1 MSVATAELSGETSKA
16 VQAIVAAGLLAGVM
30 DITAACLNSWRFG
43 VKPQRVL
50 QAIASGVLGPG
61 SYQGGLKTAALGLFL
76 HFVIAFGAA
85 TAYFIASRKLTFLTH
100 RAVIYGALYGVA
112 VHLFMSFIVLPLSA
126 FRKAPFSL
134 SAFLTG
140 MVIHIF
146 CVGLPISLM
155 IRRFR

>member
-61 SYQGGLKTAALGLFL
+61 
-76 HFVIAFGAA
+76 
-85 TAYFIASRKLTFLTH
+85 
-100 RAVIYGALYGVA
+100 
-112 VHLFMSFIVLPLSA
+112 
-126 FRKAPFSL
+126 
-134 SAFLTG
+134 
-140 MVIHIF
+140 
-146 CVGLPISLM
+146 CE
-155 IRRFR
+155 